1 MHVQV
6 MAVPTRDV
14 PLRAARAGIEA
25 RLRDTLAQWGD
36 SELSPAPKPEDEA
49 ALQSFLRSFE
59 GANASTASGC
69 DRACFLL
76 RVVQV
81 IFPALRGQVTVSVLS
96 YATRQPKIACA
107 PAQRQSYRTAGWS
120 PEAGCCRAATS
131 Y

>member
-1 MHVQV
+1 

-59 GANASTASGC
+59 GA
-69 DRACFLL
+69 
-76 RVVQV
+76 
-81 IFPALRGQVTVSVLS
+81 
-96 YATRQPKIACA
+96 
-107 PAQRQSYRTAGWS
+107 
-120 PEAGCCRAATS
+120 
-131 Y
+131 